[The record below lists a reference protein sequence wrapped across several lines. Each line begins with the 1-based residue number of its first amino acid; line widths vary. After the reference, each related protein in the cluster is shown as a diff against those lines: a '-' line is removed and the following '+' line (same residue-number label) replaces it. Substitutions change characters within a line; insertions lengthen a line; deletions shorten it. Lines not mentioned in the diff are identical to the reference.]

1 MTGRMMTVADS
12 DLPVIDLDP
21 RAVRSTAGKLMTV
34 PIIAFPRPDGRTPL
48 LGSFLD
54 LKRARLTLR

>member
-34 PIIAFPRPDGRTPL
+34 PIMLSPALDGRTPL

>member
-12 DLPVIDLDP
+12 DLPAIDLDP

-34 PIIAFPRPDGRTPL
+34 PILLSPALTAGRHY

>member
-1 MTGRMMTVADS
+1 MTVADS
-12 DLPVIDLDP
+12 DLPAIDLDP

-34 PIIAFPRPDGRTPL
+34 PISLTPAPDGRMPL
-48 LGSFLD
+48 LGSLLD